1 MYSGILFGLLS
12 SIFFSFGYIS
22 LKRSYSEFPPSVAF
36 MFDSLFGVL
45 IWMPIALFLKIDL
58 NNFLAVLPWAILSA
72 ILSEAYFFYVISK
85 GEISITGTILA
96 SYPIYTIILSRFINN
111 EILNSTQILAIILT
125 IFGTLIVSTEKLNF
139 KDFKKRKYILWAIS
153 GAVAVGLS
161 DSLSKNAI
169 NRIGIQDFLFALA
182 LVQIPVALIYL
193 KLEKQKISS
202 LTNSLKYFSK
212 YKFSIIGS
220 FLNVIGV
227 LLLWLAFNF
236 TFASIASPLTAT
248 YPVLMVI
255 LAHFLLKE
263 KINKKDYF
271 GITLVLIGIIILSF
285 VSY

>member
-1 MYSGILFGLLS
+1 MYLGVVFGLLS

-45 IWMPIALFLKIDL
+45 IWIPITLFLKIDL

-96 SYPIYTIILSRFINN
+96 SYPIYTIIISRFINN
-111 EILNSTQILAIILT
+111 EILSSTQILAIILT
-125 IFGTLIVSTEKLNF
+125 ILGTLIVSTEKLNLT
-139 KDFKKRKYILWAIS
+139 DFKKRSYILWAIS
-153 GAVAVGLS
+153 GALAVGLS

-169 NRIGIQDFLFALA
+169 NRVGVQDFLFALA

-202 LTNSLKYFSK
+202 LTNFLKNFSK
-212 YKFSIIGS
+212 YKFSVIGS

-227 LLLWLAFNF
+227 LLLWSAFNF

-285 VSY
+285 VSF

>member
-1 MYSGILFGLLS
+1 MYLGILFGLLS
-12 SIFFSFGYIS
+12 SVFFSFGYVS
-22 LKRSYSEFPPSVAF
+22 LKKSYSEFPPSVAF

-45 IWMPIALFLKIDL
+45 IWIPIALFLGINL
-58 NNFLAVLPWAILSA
+58 NNFLTVLPWAILSA

-85 GEISITGTILA
+85 GKISITGTILA
-96 SYPIYTIILSRFINN
+96 SYPIYTVILSRFINN
-111 EILNSTQILAIILT
+111 EVLNSVQTLAIVLT
-125 IFGTLIVSTEKLNF
+125 ILGTLIVSIEKLNLN
-139 KDFKKRKYILWAIS
+139 DLKKRNYILWAIS
-153 GAVAVGLS
+153 GAIAVGLS

-169 NRIGIQDFLFALA
+169 NRVGFQDFLFALA

-193 KLEKQKISS
+193 KLEKQKI
-202 LTNSLKYFSK
+202 TEIKNFLKKLPK

-227 LLLWLAFNF
+227 LFLWLAFSA
-236 TFASIASPLTAT
+236 TYASIASPLTAT

-271 GITLVLIGIIILSF
+271 GIALVLIGIIVLSF
-285 VSY
+285 VS